1 MIVSQNKKLKKNCQ
15 KKRNFIANFSKNC
28 LKLLKFTYFVDNTS
42 KCIPE
47 QIFFGKLQLFLTD
60 SQKSRIHVVYLQ
72 NFSISWLKKKFKFFF
87 CLKRPET
94 QSKTKKLKKLNIF
107 FKISVSPPFLQQT
120 LVKFSSPKIR
130 INQ

>member
-15 KKRNFIANFSKNC
+15 KKRNFITKFSKNC

-47 QIFFGKLQLFLTD
+47 QFFFGKLQLFLTD

-72 NFSISWLKKKFKFFF
+72 NFSISQLEKNFKKKFCLIFWFYFMFHDISSKKNFLKFFS
-87 CLKRPET
+87 LPTDR
-94 QSKTKKLKKLNIF
+94 
-107 FKISVSPPFLQQT
+107 KILQ
-120 LVKFSSPKIR
+120 VNYVNS
-130 INQ
+130 